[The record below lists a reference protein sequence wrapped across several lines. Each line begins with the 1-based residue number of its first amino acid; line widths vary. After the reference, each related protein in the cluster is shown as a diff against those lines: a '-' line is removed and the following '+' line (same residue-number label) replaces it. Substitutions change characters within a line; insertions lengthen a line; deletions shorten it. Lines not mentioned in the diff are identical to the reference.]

1 MSRTS
6 KQASRR
12 GVINHARTGPK
23 HRSMPYTSTQ
33 VGDHSKFQTS
43 GTMLA
48 TTFGLGLAVAVVLGL
63 ALLAIIGH
71 GGKAA
76 SASGGGS
83 SKGISVSYGS
93 LNHPKGPCG
102 NSGQAPCSPI
112 NPGWFSLNSESPDI
126 DAGTITGSHE

>member
-1 MSRTS
+1 MSRIS
-6 KQASRR
+6 KRASRR

-23 HRSMPYTSTQ
+23 HRSMPHTSMQ
-33 VGDHSKFQTS
+33 VGAHSKFRTS

-48 TTFGLGLAVAVVLGL
+48 TTFGLGLAVAIVLGL
-63 ALLAIIGH
+63 ALLVIIGH

-83 SKGISVSYGS
+83 SSGIPVGFGS

-102 NSGQAPCSPI
+102 N
-112 NPGWFSLNSESPDI
+112 
-126 DAGTITGSHE
+126 